1 MIGPIISFPI
11 PAYANVPIEP
21 QFYKPRFWFISTIVN
36 GKTTTIT
43 TTANQDFVIGQLV
56 RLIIPDTFGIR
67 QLNEQEG
74 YVIIINS
81 PTQVVVDIDSSNMDP
96 FKTSLA
102 TTQPQIL
109 AIGDIGNGQINNN
122 GRKNY
127 GTFITGS
134 FINIS
139 PN

>member
-127 GTFITGS
+127 GTFIPGS

>member
-1 MIGPIISFPI
+1 MSNTVISFPI
-11 PAYANVPIEP
+11 PAYANVPINP
-21 QFYKPRFWFISTIVN
+21 QFYQPRFWFINNITN
-36 GKTTTIT
+36 GKTTTVT
-43 TTANQDFVIGQLV
+43 TKSSQDFVVGQLV
-56 RLIIPDTFGIR
+56 RFIIPAPFGIR

-74 YVIIINS
+74 YVIAINS
-81 PTQVVVDIDSSNMDP
+81 PSQVVVDIDSSHMDL
-96 FKTSLA
+96 FRTSSA

-127 GTFITGS
+127 GTFIPGS